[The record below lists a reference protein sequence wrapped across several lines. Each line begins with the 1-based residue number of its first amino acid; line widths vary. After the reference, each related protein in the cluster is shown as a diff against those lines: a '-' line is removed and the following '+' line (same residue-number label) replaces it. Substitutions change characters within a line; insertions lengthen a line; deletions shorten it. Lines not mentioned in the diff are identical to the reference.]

1 MNITMI
7 NNPESAKKA
16 YFDALHK
23 FPLSESLHSLRAFFN
38 SFPSDN
44 RHKLAALDI
53 INKIES
59 TPRGNSFAYGMLN
72 NATDKFLLDYF
83 EW

>member
-1 MNITMI
+1 MI
-7 NNPESAKKA
+7 NNHESAKKV
-16 YFDALHK
+16 YLDDLHK

-38 SFPSDN
+38 AFPSDDN
-44 RHKLAALDI
+44 RHKTAALEI

-59 TPRGNSFAYGMLN
+59 THGQSAFAYGMLN
-72 NATDKFLLDYF
+72 NACDKFLLEYF

>member
-1 MNITMI
+1 MI

-53 INKIES
+53 VNSIES
-59 TPRGNSFAYGMLN
+59 THGQSAFAYGMLH
-72 NATDKFLLDYF
+72 NACDKFLLEYF